1 MLKSLA
7 MFGMLLVIL
16 GPNCHADQ
24 VKTEKSNQKPATP
37 VLTIPKQ
44 QQDSTTLKSEKQKDI
59 HADVKI
65 VNPPEKDFYDKAP
78 VWINLVLVV
87 VALGTGIVIGWQA
100 WETRKAAEASN
111 RSIILQEAALRQW
124 VNIVPLGIGIS
135 RTLKN
140 PCEVS
145 VQFEIQNRTDYLVTI
160 KRVEYELIPNIHM
173 IGKFKVE
180 CDFPVAPRKREDDS
194 AFPFTGECVID
205 IGELDG
211 WGKIFIVAGDVTFLD
226 CMDRERVQHFQDLY
240 RGFADGRLERMKPSS
255 IESTKDKPEDPNPN

>member
-1 MLKSLA
+1 MIIAAILVAVHYQNGDAIGEGYDIKCAQPGDPSPATNSLA
-7 MFGMLLVIL
+7 CEIHPSQETEQGHSKAHRWYVLIAWPEGITAWLLLLTFG
-16 GPNCHADQ
+16 A
-24 VKTEKSNQKPATP
+24 
-37 VLTIPKQ
+37 
-44 QQDSTTLKSEKQKDI
+44 
-59 HADVKI
+59 I
-65 VNPPEKDFYDKAP
+65 V
-78 VWINLVLVV
+78 
-87 VALGTGIVIGWQA
+87 WQA

-124 VNIVPLGIGIS
+124 VNIEPLGIGIS
-135 RTLKN
+135 RTLTN

-160 KRVEYELIPNIHM
+160 KRVEYELIPNIHS

-194 AFPFTGECVID
+194 AFPFTGKCVID

-211 WGKIFIVAGDVTFLD
+211 WGKIFIVAGDITFLD

-255 IESTKDKPEDPNPN
+255 ISTAEDEPQNQDPNEPQNPN